1 MERVR
6 FIRHNGVT
14 ILKVDLSHPTSIE
27 ENLAVIKQAKAVIG
41 THPPKSLLI
50 LTDVTGTTFNA
61 KAVEEMKHYSAF
73 NTPFVKA
80 SAVVGIS
87 RLAKIIYD
95 AIVRVVGRAVVSFD
109 TEAEALDW
117 LAKQ

>member
-1 MERVR
+1 MKRVK
-6 FIRHNGVT
+6 FVRHNGVT
-14 ILKVDLSHPTSIE
+14 LLKVDLSHPTSIDE
-27 ENLAVIKQAKAVIG
+27 SLAAIKQAKAIIG

-73 NTPFVKA
+73 NTPYVRA

-87 RLAKIIYD
+87 RLASIIYD
-95 AIVRVVGRAVVSFD
+95 AVVKVIGRSVMSFD
-109 TEAEALDW
+109 TEVEASDW

>member
-1 MERVR
+1 MDRVG
-6 FIRHNGVT
+6 FIRHGDAT
-14 ILKVDLSHPTSIE
+14 ILRVDLSGPASVE
-27 ENLAVIKQAKAVIG
+27 DNLATIQQAKAVIG

-50 LTDVTGTTFNA
+50 LTNVTGTVFNT
-61 KAVEEMKHYSAF
+61 KAVEEMKQYSAF

-87 RLAKIIYD
+87 GLAKIIYD
-95 AIVRVVGRAVVSFD
+95 AVVKVIARSVARFD

-117 LAKQ
+117 LARQ